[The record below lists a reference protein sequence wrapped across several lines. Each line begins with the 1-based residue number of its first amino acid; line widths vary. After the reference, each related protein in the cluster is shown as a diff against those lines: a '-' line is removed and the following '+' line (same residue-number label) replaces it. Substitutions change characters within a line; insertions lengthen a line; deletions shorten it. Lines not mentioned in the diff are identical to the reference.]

1 MKRTKSWVALILLL
15 ASLLGLGYIAWFGIG
30 KTKDGSVHSINL
42 GLDLAGGV
50 SITYQVVGDKNPS
63 AEDMSDTVY
72 KLQQRVGQY
81 STEAQV
87 YKEGSN
93 RISIEIP
100 GVNDADKILT
110 ELGQPGNLYFI
121 AQTNSKG
128 EENYTS
134 QGGEY
139 KLTKNIAAL
148 DMEGSVVMK
157 GTDVKTAQAGAQTDS
172 STGAK
177 EYMVDLQLTDA
188 GRKKFAKATKR
199 AFEKGE
205 TIAIYYDGKFV
216 SVPKVNSEIKNGRAQ
231 ITGAFTVEEA
241 QNLASTIRIGGLSL
255 QLKELRSNV
264 VGAQLG
270 VEAIHSSLIAALVGF
285 AMVVLFMLLVYRILG
300 LAADIALAFYCCLVV
315 ILLDGLEI
323 TLTLPGIAGIIL
335 SIGMAVDANVLVFAR
350 IREEMQAGKSVKEA
364 MKSGYHAALSAILD
378 GNITTL
384 IAAVV
389 LMIFGTGSIRGFAYT
404 LTLGTVVSL
413 FSALLITRAVSAC
426 LYGIGLQGEKLYG
439 KPEQIKYLSIIKNR
453 KIYYAVSLGIM
464 AVGVIVML
472 FNTASGKG
480 PMNFSLDFVGGTST
494 TVTFNEN
501 HTLQDLDANVVPAIR
516 KATGV
521 SSVQTQTV
529 SGTKE
534 VIFKTIPLSV
544 EQRKAMSTA
553 LQDQFKVPEDK
564 IAAETISATISDE
577 MSRDAILSVLIALV
591 CILFYVRIRFSD
603 MQFGIAA
610 IIALA
615 HDAVIVTLCY
625 VVTRIEVGNTFIASV
640 LTIVGYSI
648 NDTIVTFDRIRENKA
663 RGKLNKEEL
672 INTSVTQTMSRSLFT
687 SLTTFLMVLS
697 LFIFGVTDIRNFAL
711 PLMVGIICGTYSS
724 IFIASP
730 LWYDMTKK
738 DKKLHV

>member
-1 MKRTKSWVALILLL
+1 
-15 ASLLGLGYIAWFGIG
+15 
-30 KTKDGSVHSINL
+30 
-42 GLDLAGGV
+42 
-50 SITYQVVGDKNPS
+50 
-63 AEDMSDTVY
+63 
-72 KLQQRVGQY
+72 
-81 STEAQV
+81 
-87 YKEGSN
+87 
-93 RISIEIP
+93 
-100 GVNDADKILT
+100 
-110 ELGQPGNLYFI
+110 
-121 AQTNSKG
+121 
-128 EENYTS
+128 
-134 QGGEY
+134 
-139 KLTKNIAAL
+139 
-148 DMEGSVVMK
+148 
-157 GTDVKTAQAGAQTDS
+157 
-172 STGAK
+172 
-177 EYMVDLQLTDA
+177 
-188 GRKKFAKATKR
+188 
-199 AFEKGE
+199 
-205 TIAIYYDGKFV
+205 
-216 SVPKVNSEIKNGRAQ
+216 
-231 ITGAFTVEEA
+231 
-241 QNLASTIRIGGLSL
+241 
-255 QLKELRSNV
+255 
-264 VGAQLG
+264 
-270 VEAIHSSLIAALVGF
+270 
-285 AMVVLFMLLVYRILG
+285 MLLVYRILG

-389 LMIFGTGSIRGFAYT
+389 LMIFGTGTIRGFAYT

-464 AVGVIVML
+464 AIGVIVML